1 MSDAERSVFAHLT
14 PPGRGGIAV
23 VRATGPAVADALAAC
38 FRPVGGAPFEPA
50 AEAAG
55 HPDLPWPTTRADG
68 YDPLLPQRART
79 APREALPPGR
89 LAYGHVVDAGGEV
102 LDEVILHRAGPVTW
116 EVNCHGGP
124 AAVAAVGA
132 RLAALGLEQVDS
144 DTLLAAEGV
153 GSIERAA
160 RRRLRSAATP
170 LAARILLDQFVPDVR
185 GGQGN
190 GKRGGSEEEKRGG
203 SPHPPRD
210 KTAREERAVGTS
222 RLPSGQAPPRR
233 ATRFSG
239 ALGQAVAGIAD
250 ALAAGRTDEAA
261 AGIDALLDRW
271 ETCGRH
277 LADPPRVVLAG
288 RPNVGKSTLLNRLA
302 GRERA
307 ITHPE
312 PGTTR
317 DYVETVAALDGLPVV
332 LVDTA
337 GVRET
342 LERIEREGVTRARH
356 QAAGADLVVYLLDA
370 AAGATAEDETALAD
384 LRERGAHSCEARG
397 GCGDPPRP
405 HVQPL
410 LAVWNKA
417 DLADGPLGAPGDLA
431 VSAETGEGLDALRQ
445 EVLERLG
452 YRAPPPG
459 TAVPFA
465 PEQAEALRV
474 AAQHLDEGRA
484 DEAARALASL
494 VPQR

>member
-14 PPGRGGIAV
+14 APGRGGIAV
-23 VRATGPAVADALAAC
+23 VRATGPAVAEALAAC

-55 HPDLPWPTTRADG
+55 HPDPPWPTTRADG
-68 YDPLLPQRART
+68 DDPLLPQRART
-79 APREALPPGR
+79 VPHGGLPSGR
-89 LAYGHVVDAGGEV
+89 LAYGHVLGAGGEV
-102 LDEVILHRAGPVTW
+102 LDEVILHRAGPATW

-124 AAVAAVGA
+124 ASVAAVCD
-132 RLAALGLEQVDS
+132 RLAALGLEQVEPDV
-144 DTLLAAEGV
+144 LLAAEGTGHV
-153 GSIERAA
+153 ERTA

-170 LAARILLDQFVPDVR
+170 LAARILLDQFTP
-185 GGQGN
+185 QGP
-190 GKRGGSEEEKRGG
+190 GGSEEEKRGG

-210 KTAREERAVGTS
+210 KTADAERAVGTETH
-222 RLPSGQAPPRR
+222 R

-239 ALGQAVAGIAD
+239 ALEQAVGRITA
-250 ALAAGRTDEAA
+250 ALAAGRTKDAA

-271 ETCGRH
+271 KSCGRY
-277 LADPPRVVLAG
+277 LAAPPRVVIAG

-317 DYVETVAALDGLPVV
+317 DTVETVAALDGLPVV

-342 LERIEREGVTRARH
+342 LERIEREGVARARR
-356 QAAGADLVVYLLDA
+356 QASGADLVVYLLDA
-370 AAGATAEDETALAD
+370 ATGATAEDETALAD
-384 LRERGAHSCEARG
+384 LRERGTRSCEERG

-417 DLADGPLGAPGDLA
+417 DVADGPLGATGALA
-431 VSAETGEGLDALRQ
+431 VSAEIGAGLDALRH
-445 EVLERLG
+445 EVLARLA

-459 TAVPFA
+459 TAVPLTA
-465 PEQAEALRV
+465 EHAAALRAAAAHLAEGRPEKAAEAL
-474 AAQHLDEGRA
+474 AGLMPCE
-484 DEAARALASL
+484 
-494 VPQR
+494 